1 MSNKESTE
9 YGIRYEVIKINATM
23 YVLTPVGIVEGYS
36 VGENFYNETVHK
48 TAYNVESLQNSELVD
63 SIMSIEALK
72 NLYEYD
78 DIDFIRD
85 FYLAEEQDYILTIEV
100 KGNGLIKRKINF
112 KEFVQ
117 PQGKETYERQKDTPA
132 VTLNCDALDNLI
144 NSSSITEVREKLVKY
159 RRLVKEYRDKEK
171 KEGVTTVTVENG
183 HVTEIGLN
191 KKVAAPEIM
200 KKAEQTPGEAP
211 IDKNSFSVRGLYEY
225 LKERVIG
232 HDAELKSIA
241 TTLIMN
247 YRSTPEFGTESILI
261 VGPTGTG
268 KTETLQSAADYLNL
282 PYTSYNT
289 ANIVPQGIKGTS
301 LEDLLYVLLSKSGFD
316 MERAQKGLI
325 FLDEFDKLG
334 KSSLDIKESVKDILL
349 TYIAGGT
356 FSIDKPTGD
365 YEFNTRMLNKTFAGA
380 FSELFEEKKAPIG
393 FGTTKQEQIQ
403 VFKPELITKADYYG
417 KELVTRIPHVYAY
430 APLTRELQRK
440 VLLESKLSQL
450 LLKKKRYEK
459 DFGVTTIVDESYIE
473 AILDQLS
480 QQDKSMR
487 DLNNMILS
495 TLGLVEYDLMD
506 NEGKVKQLILTH
518 ETVED
523 PSKFILK

>member
-1 MSNKESTE
+1 MSTKKTTE
-9 YGIRYEVIKINATM
+9 YGIRYKVIKINPTM
-23 YVLTPVGIVEGYS
+23 YVLNPIDIVEGYS
-36 VGENFYNETVHK
+36 IGENFYNETIHK

-72 NLYEYD
+72 NLYEFD
-78 DIDFIRD
+78 DISFIRD
-85 FYLAEEQDYILTIEV
+85 FYFAEEQDYILTIEI
-100 KGNGLIKRKINF
+100 KDNKLIKRKVNY

-117 PQGKETYERQKDTPA
+117 SQGKETYERQKNKPS

-144 NSSSITEVREKLVKY
+144 NSSTIAEVREKLVKY
-159 RRLVKEYRDKEK
+159 RRLIKEYRDKEK
-171 KEGVTTVTVENG
+171 KEGVTSITVENG
-183 HVTEIGLN
+183 HVTEIDLN
-191 KKVAAPEIM
+191 KKVVTPEIM
-200 KKAEQTPGEAP
+200 KKTKQTPGEAP
-211 IDKNSFSVRGLYEY
+211 IDKNSFSVKGLYEY

-232 HDAELKSIA
+232 HDDELKSIA

-247 YRSTPEFGTESILI
+247 YRSTKEFGTEAILI
-261 VGPTGTG
+261 AGPTGTG
-268 KTETLQSAADYLNL
+268 KTETIQSAANYLNL

-289 ANIVPQGIKGTS
+289 ANIVPQGIKGTT
-301 LEDLLYVLLSKSGFD
+301 LEELLYILLNKSNFD
-316 MERAQKGLI
+316 IERAQKGLI

-356 FSIDKPTGD
+356 FNIDKPTGD

-380 FSELFEEKKAPIG
+380 FSELFEEKRAPIG
-393 FGTTKQEQIQ
+393 FGATKQESIQ

-430 APLTRELQRK
+430 SPLTRDLQRK

-459 DFGVTTIVDESYIE
+459 DFGITTIVDESYIE

-495 TLGLVEYDLMD
+495 TLGIVEYELLN
-506 NEGKVKQLILTH
+506 NEGKVKQLILTSD
-518 ETVED
+518 TVTN
-523 PSKFILK
+523 PNNFKLQ